1 MQYCACIRK
10 IVRTPPS
17 VKHYIAWLVLTPT
30 VYHSRP
36 LQGNS
41 MDQFETAAQSAGA
54 ADSLSEAPRNQVL
67 QALGERVRSLR
78 SRRGMTRRA
87 LAAAADVS
95 ERHLANLEYGTGN
108 VSVLVLHHIAQDRKS
123 TRLNSS
129 HSQISYAVFCLKKKK
144 RVQERTVA

>member
-1 MQYCACIRK
+1 
-10 IVRTPPS
+10 
-17 VKHYIAWLVLTPT
+17 
-30 VYHSRP
+30 
-36 LQGNS
+36 

-67 QALGERVRSLR
+67 QALGERVRSLL

-108 VSVLVLHHIAQDRKS
+108 VSVLVLHHIAQA
-123 TRLNSS
+123 L
-129 HSQISYAVFCLKKKK
+129 QCLHG
-144 RVQERTVA
+144 RAAGRRDHHQRRMAADPRTAGRPR

>member
-1 MQYCACIRK
+1 MCWFVFFFSSRRRHTRLQGDWSSDVCSSDLGLGEVDHRGLLRHRASGPTCDLPHNMQYCACIRK

-67 QALGERVRSLR
+67 QALGERVRR
-78 SRRGMTRRA
+78 
-87 LAAAADVS
+87 
-95 ERHLANLEYGTGN
+95 
-108 VSVLVLHHIAQDRKS
+108 DRKS
-123 TRLNSS
+123 
-129 HSQISYAVFCLKKKK
+129 
-144 RVQERTVA
+144 